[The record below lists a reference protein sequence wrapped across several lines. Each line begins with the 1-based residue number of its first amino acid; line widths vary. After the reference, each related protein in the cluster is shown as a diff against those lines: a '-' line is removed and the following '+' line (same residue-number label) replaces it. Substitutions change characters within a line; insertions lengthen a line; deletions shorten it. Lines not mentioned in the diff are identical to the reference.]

1 LNLDLVKD
9 KRNARFE
16 AVGGLLRPCSPLN
29 KCLDKVI
36 EPSPRAKSSHRFE
49 WRLLELTTLHKTLG
63 VITTTFNHYDSKVGI
78 AAIGGV
84 VEQLSSY
91 RHFPIAQHYRACTH
105 CHTQLGMLQYWQA
118 ESHRDGWNRVHLAV
132 TIIKSDNLARVCM
145 HCSVQHD
152 PEKKKKEENIRLL
165 IQSGRCHRCHVSK
178 GGRTAGMGETS
189 QVDWKRND

>member
-49 WRLLELTTLHKTLG
+49 WRLLELTTLHKTL
-63 VITTTFNHYDSKVGI
+63 VSSPQLINHYDSKVGI

-84 VEQLSSY
+84 VEQLSRSY
-91 RHFPIAQHYRACTH
+91 RHFKLPNTTGRA
-105 CHTQLGMLQYWQA
+105 LIVVL
-118 ESHRDGWNRVHLAV
+118 
-132 TIIKSDNLARVCM
+132 NLAC
-145 HCSVQHD
+145 CSIGKQKVI
-152 PEKKKKEENIRLL
+152 ET
-165 IQSGRCHRCHVSK
+165 
-178 GGRTAGMGETS
+178 GGIEFCLP
-189 QVDWKRND
+189 